1 MSRPHSAS
9 QGPKKYY
16 IGREQYKNL
25 VHPPSLPSVQY
36 KPQSNYAVHEDSFN
50 EEFGLLQMTWDE
62 LGITQEYRNAF
73 INMAKR
79 VSESERKDI
88 FQQEKINLKKFR
100 DALLT
105 LKKEISNRENNLT
118 LLKQFDQKIENCI
131 NAENNSN
138 SIDNILQDVI
148 SVIKTLRLNAINIVT
163 KIIKVNQI
171 SAYYSNSGKF
181 DTSKMKSEYSY
192 DPKYLFKMKEDLL
205 FLRNSALSTFIE
217 MNNSE
222 IDAFLTNC
230 APSQNKIFNNNNT
243 KIKIPISDDLMK
255 LITECRYSLLQ
266 ETVLAS
272 VDRDEIASLNY
283 KKNDYYE
290 ENLKRGNSSN
300 KYRNMEDYQNRFY
313 QRPFIMKNNS
323 TKKKK
328 NTIFQNNRS
337 QNMSKYIYD
346 LKNINGPSRYNNLF
360 YKNSSTGG
368 NARLMSGKKRIFHN
382 INQNNNNLFCKRIP
396 IEHEVIQSLTNEQFL
411 KKLGNYKN
419 SDDNHSKLNNEIS
432 DEIENLKNDNRNFE
446 LQVIELTQKIEN
458 LEKKAKEDEEQREN
472 LQNKYKELSQRA
484 KQYQTDLEKN
494 TKLKKKKEY
503 ELNNKIEQLKKEKEE
518 NRDKDKEQFENE
530 KKEMKKKEDEL
541 TEKIKNLENKLK
553 NEENEKNEEKKKQEE
568 LNEKI
573 KNLENKLKNEENEKN
588 EMKKK
593 EEELQEKISNLENQV
608 RNEEYERKQKES
620 ENENLVKQLK
630 EEKEGRE
637 KEKKIREEE
646 DKKRK
651 EQDELKRG
659 EDQKKKEEDEEFKKN
674 ADEAKKKIE
683 EEKNRLEEELKK
695 KRRDYKT
702 KRRRKSKNSFRKI
715 NSRR

>member
-1 MSRPHSAS
+1 
-9 QGPKKYY
+9 
-16 IGREQYKNL
+16 
-25 VHPPSLPSVQY
+25 
-36 KPQSNYAVHEDSFN
+36 VHEDSFN

-105 LKKEISNRENNLT
+105 LKKEISNRENNLE
-118 LLKQFDQKIENCI
+118 LLKKFDKKIENCI
-131 NAENNSN
+131 NVENNSN

-181 DTSKMKSEYSY
+181 DTSKIKSEYSY

-272 VDRDEIASLNY
+272 VDRDEIANLYY
-283 KKNDYYE
+283 KKNDFYD

-300 KYRNMEDYQNRFY
+300 KYRNVEDYQNRFY

-328 NTIFQNNRS
+328 NNIFHNNRS

-346 LKNINGPSRYNNLF
+346 LKNINGPNRYNNLF
-360 YKNSSTGG
+360 YKNNSTGG
-368 NARLMSGKKRIFHN
+368 NARLMTGKKRIFHN
-382 INQNNNNLFCKRIP
+382 INPNNNNLFSKRIP

-419 SDDNHSKLNNEIS
+419 SDENHSKLNNEIS
-432 DEIENLKNDNRNFE
+432 DEIESLKNDNRNFE

-484 KQYQTDLEKN
+484 RQYQTDLEKN

-518 NRDKDKEQFENE
+518 KHDKE
-530 KKEMKKKEDEL
+530 
-541 TEKIKNLENKLK
+541 
-553 NEENEKNEEKKKQEE
+553 
-568 LNEKI
+568 
-573 KNLENKLKNEENEKN
+573 
-588 EMKKK
+588 
-593 EEELQEKISNLENQV
+593 
-608 RNEEYERKQKES
+608 
-620 ENENLVKQLK
+620 
-630 EEKEGRE
+630 
-637 KEKKIREEE
+637 
-646 DKKRK
+646 K
-651 EQDELKRG
+651 EQ
-659 EDQKKKEEDEEFKKN
+659 
-674 ADEAKKKIE
+674 
-683 EEKNRLEEELKK
+683 
-695 KRRDYKT
+695 
-702 KRRRKSKNSFRKI
+702 
-715 NSRR
+715 